1 MEEKRKTIEGQ
12 EGDPAAQRKTQA
24 ALFSDEV
31 KVGFRTY
38 CQPHDPSEE

>member
-38 CQPHDPSEE
+38 